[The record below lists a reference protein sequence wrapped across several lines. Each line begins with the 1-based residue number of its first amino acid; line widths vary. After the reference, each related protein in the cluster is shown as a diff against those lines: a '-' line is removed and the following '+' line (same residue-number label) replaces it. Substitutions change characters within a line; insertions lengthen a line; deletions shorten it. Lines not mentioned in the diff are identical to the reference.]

1 MARTLFVGDVHG
13 CPEALERLLVRVQP
27 TRVVLLG
34 DLFTRGP
41 DPAGVWKLIRRWNCE
56 AVLGN
61 HDQAVLERWKPGRQ
75 LPRKAF
81 KWLRRRPHMLL
92 DKRWIAVHAGIHPR
106 GPEKTTPELA
116 MHLRQWR
123 GRPWYER
130 YRGKRLV
137 VHGHDARSGLN
148 DRRPYTLGLDTGAVG
163 RKRLTGY
170 LLEKD
175 RIVSVRSK
183 GR

>member
-13 CPEALERLLVRVQP
+13 CSRALADLLADVRP

-41 DPAGVWKLIRRWNCE
+41 DPSGVWKLIRKWKAE

-61 HDQAVLERWKPGRQ
+61 HDEAVLRSWKPGEQ
-75 LPRKAF
+75 LPRKALR
-81 KWLRRRPHMLL
+81 WLADRPHMLV
-92 DKRWIAVHAGIHPR
+92 DKRWVAVHAGVHPKA
-106 GPEKTTPELA
+106 PKKTTPKQA
-116 MHLRQWR
+116 MHLRDWR

-130 YRGKRLV
+130 YRGNRLV
-137 VHGHDARSGLN
+137 VHGHDARNGLN
-148 DRRPYTLGLDTGAVG
+148 DRRPYTLGLDTGAVSAD
-163 RKRLTGY
+163 RLTGY
-170 LLEKD
+170 LFEKD